1 MSKPILTFCSRTLQH
16 FRQILRETKHERILV
31 GVKGG
36 GCNGMRYYVEPTSGS
51 PEKLDVCMDIDGV
64 PIVLC
69 KESVFHMLGTRI
81 SWKENLMGSG
91 LEFDNPN
98 AKSTCGC
105 GETFS
110 I

>member
-1 MSKPILTFCSRTLQH
+1 
-16 FRQILRETKHERILV
+16 
-31 GVKGG
+31 
-36 GCNGMRYYVEPTSGS
+36 MRYYVEPTSGS
-51 PEKLDVCMDIDGV
+51 PEKLDVCMDMDGV

-69 KESVFHMLGTRI
+69 KESVFHMIGTRI
-81 SWKENLMGSG
+81 SWKEDLMGSG